1 MIALATPPPIDAPT
15 IEYALLSPLFIVAGA
30 AVLGVL
36 VEAFWPRASRFAVQA
51 VIAIAGI
58 LAAFGAT
65 IWVASGLG
73 VVEGDVLARGQIAA
87 EGALSID
94 GPAVFTWGLLLI
106 FGLLSILLFAERRV
120 EGGVS
125 AFTGRAADAPG
136 SAGDNESI
144 AKRIE
149 HTEIFPLALFSLVGM
164 LLFSASNDLLTMFV
178 ALEVLSL
185 PLYLLS
191 GLARRRRLLSQ
202 EAALKYFL
210 LGSFSSVFFLYG
222 IALAYGYA
230 GSFRLSSIDIAVTN
244 RIGDRNLL
252 LAATA
257 LILVGLLFKIS
268 AVPFH
273 TWTPDVYQGAPSA
286 VTGFMAAGTKTA
298 AFIAM
303 MRIFFVAFGG
313 SSWDWRPVVWVVAI
327 ITMLL
332 GSVVAIAQTDVKRML
347 AYSSIAHAG
356 FLLVAFAGAYIG
368 GDQMTITSIS
378 SVLFYLTA
386 YGLASIGAFAIV
398 ALIRDAGGEATH
410 LSKWAGL
417 GKEAP
422 VLAGVFALFM
432 MSFAGIPLT
441 AGFIGKWAIFTAAWG
456 GGAWPLVVIA
466 VLLSA
471 VAAYFYVR
479 VIVLMF
485 FTEPVGDGPTIAV
498 PSALTTVVITVTA
511 VATVALG
518 IIPGPVLDLA
528 QHAGAFVR

>member
-1 MIALATPPPIDAPT
+1 MIALATPPQIDAPT
-15 IEYALLSPLFIVAGA
+15 IEYALLSPLFIIAGA

-36 VEAFWPRASRFAVQA
+36 VEAFWPRASRFGAQA

-58 LAAFGAT
+58 AAAIGAT

-73 VVEGDVLARGQIAA
+73 VVEGVVLARGQIAA

-94 GPAVFTWGLLLI
+94 GPAVFTWGLLLV

-185 PLYLLS
+185 PLYLLC

-230 GSFRLSSIDIAVTN
+230 GSFRLGSIDIAVTN

-268 AVPFH
+268 SVPFH
-273 TWTPDVYQGAPSA
+273 AWTPDVYQGAPSA

-356 FLLVAFAGAYIG
+356 FLLVAFAGA
-368 GDQMTITSIS
+368 
-378 SVLFYLTA
+378 
-386 YGLASIGAFAIV
+386 
-398 ALIRDAGGEATH
+398 
-410 LSKWAGL
+410 
-417 GKEAP
+417 
-422 VLAGVFALFM
+422 
-432 MSFAGIPLT
+432 
-441 AGFIGKWAIFTAAWG
+441 
-456 GGAWPLVVIA
+456 
-466 VLLSA
+466 
-471 VAAYFYVR
+471 
-479 VIVLMF
+479 
-485 FTEPVGDGPTIAV
+485 
-498 PSALTTVVITVTA
+498 
-511 VATVALG
+511 
-518 IIPGPVLDLA
+518 
-528 QHAGAFVR
+528 